1 MHTIQTHHLLC
12 DLVGA
17 ETASKLG
24 KDRQAALLK
33 SFGTGVAALAI
44 VAFAGCQQFAGK
56 TSSAALA
63 QPKAVVRVIAD
74 AHDSSWISQAHAVA
88 SKSGSEVAVP
98 DLSF

>member
-74 AHDSSWISQAHAVA
+74 AHDSSWISQAHAAA

>member
-1 MHTIQTHHLLC
+1 MHAIQTHHLLC

-24 KDRQAALLK
+24 KDRQTALLK

-56 TSSAALA
+56 TSTAAVA
-63 QPKAVVRVIAD
+63 QPKAVVHTITD

-88 SKSGSEVAVP
+88 AKTASDVEVP
-98 DLSF
+98 DLSY

>member
-12 DLVGA
+12 DLVGV
-17 ETASKLG
+17 ETASKLN
-24 KDRQAALLK
+24 KDRQTALLK

-56 TSSAALA
+56 TSSAAVA
-63 QPKAVVRVIAD
+63 QPKAVVHVIAD

-88 SKSGSEVAVP
+88 AKTASDVAVP
-98 DLSF
+98 DLSY

>member
-1 MHTIQTHHLLC
+1 MHAIQTHHLLC
-12 DLVGA
+12 DLVGS

-24 KDRQAALLK
+24 QDRQTALLK

-56 TSSAALA
+56 TGKAPVA
-63 QPKAVVRVIAD
+63 QPEAVVHAIND

-88 SKSGSEVAVP
+88 AKTASDVAVA
-98 DLSF
+98 DLSY

>member
-17 ETASKLG
+17 EKALKLG
-24 KDRQAALLK
+24 KDRQTALLK

-56 TSSAALA
+56 TGKAPVA
-63 QPKAVVRVIAD
+63 QPEAVVHATID

-88 SKSGSEVAVP
+88 AKTGFDVAVS
-98 DLSF
+98 DLSY

>member
-24 KDRQAALLK
+24 KDRQTALLK

-56 TSSAALA
+56 TGKAPVA
-63 QPKAVVRVIAD
+63 QPEAVVHAIAD

-88 SKSGSEVAVP
+88 AKTASDVTVP
-98 DLSF
+98 DLSY